1 MFRLRNLQ
9 FNNHQQ
15 IFPKHIF
22 LDLVWFFLC
31 LIGLHDVKERPRM
44 VERAMLI
51 GITLPGEDEQTTRG
65 LLDELRELVTT
76 LEIGIHHEKIVS
88 IRKPQAKFLV
98 GSGKAEELV
107 EEAKSRD
114 CDVIIFDNEL
124 TPAQQRNWEQAA
136 EDKILV
142 IDRQEVILDIF
153 GRRAQTKEAVLQV
166 ELARLEYNLPRL
178 KSAWTHL
185 SRQRGGGAMQRDA
198 GETQLELDQRMV
210 RTRIARVKRELD
222 SVIQHRE
229 VQRKKRMTVP
239 VPTCAIVGYTNAG
252 KSSLLNKLTNSNIL
266 AEDKLFATLDPTSRR
281 CPLPSGQP
289 LVVTDTVGFVR
300 NLPHRL
306 VDAFKATLEEAIVSN
321 FLIHV
326 LDVNSPDVEAHA
338 ETTLNVLKE
347 LGAKDKKIITVFNK
361 IDALWDKSTRQE
373 LALKFK
379 DAFFIS
385 AHSGE
390 GLEPLLEK
398 MEAIIEEDFA
408 QLKLLIPHDR
418 YDIVARLHR
427 EGGVRKEEVWDDGT
441 FITGSVPARLLRMIE
456 PYVVKG

>member
-1 MFRLRNLQ
+1 
-9 FNNHQQ
+9 
-15 IFPKHIF
+15 
-22 LDLVWFFLC
+22 
-31 LIGLHDVKERPRM
+31 
-44 VERAMLI
+44 MLI
-51 GITLPGEDEQTTRG
+51 GVTLPDDTIRNTRS
-65 LLDELRELVTT
+65 LLDELRELVNT
-76 LEIGIHHEKIVS
+76 LGFGIMHERIVTL
-88 IRKPQAKFLV
+88 RKPQARLLV
-98 GSGKAEELV
+98 GSGKAEELI
-107 EEAKSRD
+107 EEAKAYG

-124 TPAQQRNWEQAA
+124 TPAQQRNWEALA
-136 EDKILV
+136 ENKILV

-153 GRRAQTKEAVLQV
+153 GDRAQTKEAVLQV
-166 ELARLEYNLPRL
+166 ELARLEHNLPRL

-185 SRQRGGGAMQRDA
+185 SRQRGGGSMQRDA

-210 RTRIARVKRELD
+210 RTQITRVKRELE

-229 VQRKKRMTVP
+229 TQRKRRMTVP

-326 LDVNSPDVEAHA
+326 LDVNSPEVDVHS
-338 ETTLNVLKE
+338 ETTLSVLKE
-347 LGAKDKKIITVFNK
+347 LGAKDQEVITVFNK
-361 IDALWDKSTRQE
+361 VDALWDEATRHD
-373 LALKFK
+373 LAIRYPGAL
-379 DAFFIS
+379 FIS
-385 AHSGE
+385 AHTGE
-390 GLEPLLEK
+390 GIELLQDK
-398 MEAIIEEDFA
+398 IEAIIEADFA
-408 QLKLLIPHDR
+408 QLRLLIPHER

-427 EGGVRKEEVWDDGT
+427 EGGVRKEEARDEGT
-441 FITGSVPARLLRMIE
+441 YLVGSVPERMISLIS
-456 PYVVKG
+456 PYIIT

>member
-1 MFRLRNLQ
+1 
-9 FNNHQQ
+9 
-15 IFPKHIF
+15 
-22 LDLVWFFLC
+22 
-31 LIGLHDVKERPRM
+31 M

-51 GITLPGEDEQTTRG
+51 GITLPQDTAATTRS
-65 LLDELRELVTT
+65 LVDELRELVTT
-76 LEIGIHHEKIVS
+76 LGIALEHERVVP

-98 GSGKAEELV
+98 GSGKAEELIK
-107 EEAKSRD
+107 EAQEHN
-114 CDVIIFDNEL
+114 CDVIVFDNEL
-124 TPAQQRNWEQAA
+124 TPAQQRNWEKAA

-153 GRRAQTKEAVLQV
+153 GKRAQTKEAVLQV

-185 SRQRGGGAMQRDA
+185 SRQRGGGSMQRDA

-210 RTRIARVKRELD
+210 HTQISRVKRELVT
-222 SVIQHRE
+222 VIQQRQ

-306 VDAFKATLEEAIVSN
+306 VDAFKATLEEAVVSN

-326 LDVNSPDVEAHA
+326 LDVNSPEVDVHA
-338 ETTLNVLKE
+338 KTTLDVLNE
-347 LGAKDKKIITVFNK
+347 LGAKEKKTLTVFNK
-361 IDALWDKSTRQE
+361 IDDMWDDSVIPSLRISYP
-373 LALKFK
+373 

-385 AHSGE
+385 AHTGE
-390 GLEPLLEK
+390 GIPELLKE
-398 MEAIIEEDFA
+398 MEAIVESEFA
-408 QLKLLIPHDR
+408 QLRLLIPHDR
-418 YDIVARLHR
+418 YDLVARLHR
-427 EGGVRKEEVWDDGT
+427 EGGVRKEEARDDGT
-441 FITGSVPARLLRMIE
+441 YLVSSVPERMLSVVEPFMLRKE
-456 PYVVKG
+456 EA

>member
-1 MFRLRNLQ
+1 
-9 FNNHQQ
+9 
-15 IFPKHIF
+15 
-22 LDLVWFFLC
+22 
-31 LIGLHDVKERPRM
+31 M

-51 GITLPGEDEQTTRG
+51 GITLPKDSATTTRS

-76 LEIGIHHEKIVS
+76 LGIELTHERLLS

-98 GSGKAEELV
+98 GSGKADELIK
-107 EEAKSRD
+107 EAQD
-114 CDVIIFDNEL
+114 HNCDVIVFDNEL
-124 TPAQQRNWEQAA
+124 TPAQQRNWEKAA
-136 EDKILV
+136 KDKILV

-153 GRRAQTKEAVLQV
+153 GKRAQTKEAVLQV

-185 SRQRGGGAMQRDA
+185 SRQRGGGSMQRDA

-210 RTRIARVKRELD
+210 RTQISRVKRELVT
-222 SVIQHRE
+222 VIQHRE

-306 VDAFKATLEEAIVSN
+306 VDAFKATLEEAIISN

-326 LDVNSPDVEAHA
+326 LDVNSPEIESHA
-338 ETTLNVLKE
+338 KTTLDVLNE
-347 LGAKDKKIITVFNK
+347 LGAKGKKMITVFNK
-361 IDALWDKSTRQE
+361 VDELWDESTRQE
-373 LALKFK
+373 LKLSYP
-379 DAFFIS
+379 DAHFIS
-385 AHSGE
+385 AHTGE
-390 GLEPLLEK
+390 GVPELLK
-398 MEAIIEEDFA
+398 KIEAIVESDFA
-408 QLKLLIPHDR
+408 QLRLLIPHER
-418 YDIVARLHR
+418 YDLVAHLHR
-427 EGGVRKEEVWDDGT
+427 EGGVRKEEARDDGT
-441 FITGSVPARLLRMIE
+441 YLISSVPERMLSTVE
-456 PYVVKG
+456 PYVLGQEEA

>member
-1 MFRLRNLQ
+1 
-9 FNNHQQ
+9 
-15 IFPKHIF
+15 
-22 LDLVWFFLC
+22 V
-31 LIGLHDVKERPRM
+31 HDVKEKPRM

-51 GITLPGEDEQTTRG
+51 GITLPGADDSTTRS

-76 LEIGIHHEKIVS
+76 LGIGIQREVQLP
-88 IRKPQAKFLV
+88 IRKPHAKFLL
-98 GSGKAEELV
+98 GSGKAEELI
-107 EEAKSRD
+107 EQAKAHD
-114 CDVIIFDNEL
+114 CDVIVFDNEL

-153 GRRAQTKEAVLQV
+153 GKRAQTKEAVLQV

-185 SRQRGGGAMQRDA
+185 SRQRGGGSMQRDA

-210 RTRIARVKRELD
+210 RTQITRVKRELEN
-222 SVIQHRE
+222 VIQHRH

-252 KSSLLNKLTNSNIL
+252 KSSLLNKLTNSDIL

-289 LVVTDTVGFVR
+289 LVITDTVGFVR

-306 VDAFKATLEEAIVSN
+306 VDAFKATLEEAVVSN
-321 FLIHV
+321 FLVHV
-326 LDVNSPDVEAHA
+326 LDINSPEIEAHA
-338 ETTLNVLKE
+338 ETTLSVLRG
-347 LGAKDKKIITVFNK
+347 LGADEKNIITVFNK
-361 IDALWDKSTRQE
+361 VDDLWDEDTR
-373 LALKFK
+373 LSLSFRYP
-379 DAFFIS
+379 DAYFVS

-390 GLEPLLEK
+390 GISALLER
-398 MEAIIEEDFA
+398 MEAIVESDFS
-408 QLKLLIPHDR
+408 QLRLLIPHDR
-418 YDIVARLHR
+418 YDLVARLHR
-427 EGGVRKEEVWDDGT
+427 EGGVRKEEARDDGT
-441 FITGSVPARLLRMIE
+441 YIVGSIPERMLTSLE
-456 PYVVKG
+456 PYQLASDES

>member
-1 MFRLRNLQ
+1 
-9 FNNHQQ
+9 
-15 IFPKHIF
+15 
-22 LDLVWFFLC
+22 
-31 LIGLHDVKERPRM
+31 M

-51 GITLPGEDEQTTRG
+51 GITLPGADDSTTRS

-76 LEIGIHHEKIVS
+76 LGIGIQHEVQLP
-88 IRKPQAKFLV
+88 IRKPHAKFLL
-98 GSGKAEELV
+98 GSGKAEELI
-107 EEAKSRD
+107 EQAKAHD
-114 CDVIIFDNEL
+114 CDVIVFDNEL

-153 GRRAQTKEAVLQV
+153 GKRAQTKEAVLQV

-185 SRQRGGGAMQRDA
+185 SRQRGGGSMQRDA

-210 RTRIARVKRELD
+210 RTQITRVKRELE
-222 SVIQHRE
+222 SVIQHRH

-252 KSSLLNKLTNSNIL
+252 KSSLLNKLTNSDIL

-289 LVVTDTVGFVR
+289 LVITDTVGFVR

-306 VDAFKATLEEAIVSN
+306 VDAFKATLEEAVVSN
-321 FLIHV
+321 FLVHV
-326 LDVNSPDVEAHA
+326 LDINSPEIEAHA
-338 ETTLNVLKE
+338 ETTLSVLRG
-347 LGAKDKKIITVFNK
+347 LGADEKNIITVFNK
-361 IDALWDKSTRQE
+361 VDDLWDEDTR
-373 LALKFK
+373 LSLSFRYP
-379 DAFFIS
+379 DAYFVS

-390 GLEPLLEK
+390 GISALLER
-398 MEAIIEEDFA
+398 MEAIVESDFS
-408 QLKLLIPHDR
+408 QLRLLIPHDR
-418 YDIVARLHR
+418 YDLVARLHR
-427 EGGVRKEEVWDDGT
+427 EGGVRKEEARDDGT
-441 FITGSVPARLLRMIE
+441 YIVGSIPERMLTSLE
-456 PYVVKG
+456 PYQLASDES